1 MIKWFEDS
9 EPASIPVGQSF
20 RCGVAAPQSCSLS
33 QDELQL
39 RSCPSCDQ
47 TPDQGQGVLV
57 EVGGG
62 HQGVEDAD
70 GEGSATGEGLGEV
83 ELGVRVVVVVLV
95 QELHVAVVHQLRDHR
110 YV

>member
-20 RCGVAAPQSCSLS
+20 RCGVAAPQPCALG

-39 RSCPSCDQ
+39 WSCPSCDQ

-83 ELGVRVVVVVLV
+83 EFGVRVVVVVLV

-110 YV
+110 HV